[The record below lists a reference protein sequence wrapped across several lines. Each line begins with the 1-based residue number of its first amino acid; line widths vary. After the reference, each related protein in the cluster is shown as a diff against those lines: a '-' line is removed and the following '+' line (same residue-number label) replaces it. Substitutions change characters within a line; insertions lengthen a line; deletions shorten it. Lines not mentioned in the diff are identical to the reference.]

1 MTKQFHEGQEVEVRA
16 FDGTVGRA
24 FSLLGWRKAEIIAR
38 QDWDDENNCKR
49 WLVQFLDGVLTR
61 AVFDVA
67 HIRAIS
73 PLDERF
79 SRAPTTEAEHL
90 TELAGDS
97 AEEYP
102 GLAEPDDDT
111 SDPMG
116 GEVSK

>member
-1 MTKQFHEGQEVEVRA
+1 MTQFHEGQEVEVRVSE
-16 FDGTVGRA
+16 DGQIYRE
-24 FSLLGWRKAEIIAR
+24 WRKAKIAYPVKG
-38 QDWDDENNCKR
+38 NFAHSYF
-49 WLVQFLDGVLTR
+49 VQFPDGTR
-61 AVFDVA
+61 VVFDTE